1 METTVCAK
9 CGQEKPV
16 EMFAKN
22 KTRKDG
28 LCNWC
33 RECNSIYKAQ
43 YRAEHKEEICIAKK
57 KCYEAKKEQYLQH
70 IKENYYKHQ
79 KERIAYSVKWGKENK
94 ERRNATH
101 RKHRAENLE
110 MFREKERKYRETHK
124 EQIKNYARKTA
135 WNVSH
140 PFCKELEKVENYELA
155 KADNFVGWDRHHRL
169 ETHNS
174 DGEKRLV
181 DLSIAELKALDM
193 YYDRPPEEIIWLR
206 SSEHTRLHM
215 KKNADKRL

>member
-1 METTVCAK
+1 METKVCAK

-33 RECNSIYKAQ
+33 RACNSLYKAQ
-43 YRAEHKEEICIAKK
+43 YRAEHEEEIRNAKK

-70 IKENYYKHQ
+70 FKENYYKHQ
-79 KERIAYSVKWGKENK
+79 KERIAYSVKWGKDNR

-110 MFREKERKYRETHK
+110 KFREKERKYRETHK
-124 EQIKNYARKTA
+124 EQIMDYARKTA
-135 WNVSH
+135 WNVSQ
-140 PFCKELEKVENYELA
+140 PFCRELEKVENYALA

-174 DGEKRLV
+174 DGERRIV
-181 DLSIAELKALDM
+181 NLSIAELKALDM
-193 YYDRPPEEIIWLR
+193 YYNRPPEEIIWLR
-206 SSEHTRLHM
+206 SSEHTRLHT
-215 KKNADKRL
+215 KKNENK